1 MRTIYYKVAVSPEEE
16 QFFLI
21 AMELL
26 MFKCKKDYEES
37 KDIYSMSAYV
47 YV

>member
-1 MRTIYYKVAVSPEEE
+1 MRTIYYKVAVLPEEE

-26 MFKCKKDYEES
+26 MFKCKKDYEEI
-37 KDIYSMSAYV
+37 IYEKGFAKED
-47 YV
+47 